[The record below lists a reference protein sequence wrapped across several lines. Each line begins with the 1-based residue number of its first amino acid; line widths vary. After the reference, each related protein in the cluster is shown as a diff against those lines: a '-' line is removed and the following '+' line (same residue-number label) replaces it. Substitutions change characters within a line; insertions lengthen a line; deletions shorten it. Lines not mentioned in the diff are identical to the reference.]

1 MRAAPGPARRS
12 RFLHTDRAAPGG
24 GDIPHAGARQHTGMA
39 ASVPQPNQTPQTGA
53 LAEALEFLHLY
64 HTETGRPGLRQRQ
77 AEAYRGHLTLSTDE
91 LTFGAR
97 VAWRNSTRC
106 VGRLPWQT
114 LRVNDLRH
122 VTDHDGVFTHLLAHL
137 RGALNGGRIL
147 PTMSVFGP
155 GVRIHNDQLI
165 RYAGYRQPDGRVIG
179 DPQNADL
186 TDHLRRLGWAGGPG
200 TRFDVLPLAI
210 EAGGQVRLFDL
221 PADAAHEVH
230 ITHPTC
236 PAIGELGLR
245 WHALPVISNL
255 TLEVAGESFQ
265 AAPFNGWY
273 LQTEI
278 AARNLSDEDRY
289 DQLPAVAAALG
300 LQTASRR
307 SLWVDRAL
315 LELNVAVL
323 HSFDQAGVRIADHHA
338 VTRQFQ
344 HFETLEAR
352 AGRPVQGRWSWLVP
366 PMAPATTPLWDRR
379 YDDRE
384 IRPNFT
390 PQRPAWREAR
400 PGVCPF
406 HP

>member
-1 MRAAPGPARRS
+1 M
-12 RFLHTDRAAPGG
+12 
-24 GDIPHAGARQHTGMA
+24 
-39 ASVPQPNQTPQTGA
+39 
-53 LAEALEFLHLY
+53 
-64 HTETGRPGLRQRQ
+64 
-77 AEAYRGHLTLSTDE
+77 
-91 LTFGAR
+91 
-97 VAWRNSTRC
+97 
-106 VGRLPWQT
+106 
-114 LRVNDLRH
+114 
-122 VTDHDGVFTHLLAHL
+122 
-137 RGALNGGRIL
+137 
-147 PTMSVFGP
+147 
-155 GVRIHNDQLI
+155 
-165 RYAGYRQPDGRVIG
+165 
-179 DPQNADL
+179 
-186 TDHLRRLGWAGGPG
+186 
-200 TRFDVLPLAI
+200 
-210 EAGGQVRLFDL
+210 RLFDL
-221 PADAAHEVH
+221 PADAAQEVH

-236 PAIGELGLR
+236 PAIGKLGLR

-255 TLEVAGESFQ
+255 TLEIAGQSFQ
-265 AAPFNGWY
+265 AAPFKGWY

-289 DQLPAVAAALG
+289 DQLPAVAAALR
-300 LQTASRR
+300 LETTSRR

-352 AGRPVQGRWSWLVP
+352 AGRPVQDRWSWLVP

-384 IRPNFT
+384 FRPNFT

>member
-1 MRAAPGPARRS
+1 MGAGTFCVSRRVSMPAMPA
-12 RFLHTDRAAPGG
+12 FVPKPDQAQ
-24 GDIPHAGARQHTGMA
+24 RQ
-39 ASVPQPNQTPQTGA
+39 
-53 LAEALEFLHLY
+53 AEALDFLHLY
-64 HTETGRPGLRQRQ
+64 HTETGQTGLRQRQ
-77 AEAYRGHLTLSTDE
+77 ADLYRDGHLTLSTQE

-122 VTDHDGVFTHLLAHL
+122 VTAHDEVFTHLLAHL

-165 RYAGYRQPDGRVIG
+165 RYAGYRQPDGRVTG
-179 DPQNADL
+179 DPQNAAL
-186 TDHLRRLGWAGGPG
+186 TDYLRGLGWRGGPG
-200 TRFDVLPLAI
+200 TPFDVLPLAI
-210 EAGGQVRLFDL
+210 EAQGQVRLFDP
-221 PADAAHEVH
+221 PADATCEVR
-230 ITHPTC
+230 IEHPTC

-245 WHALPVISNL
+245 WHALPVISNM
-255 TLEVAGESFQ
+255 TLEIGGASFQ

-278 AARNLSDEDRY
+278 AARNLTDEHRY
-289 DQLPAVAAALG
+289 NLLPAVAAALG
-300 LQTASRR
+300 LDTRTRR

-315 LELNVAVL
+315 LELNVATL
-323 HSFDQAGVRIADHHA
+323 HSFDRDGIRIADHHA
-338 VTRQFQ
+338 VTRQFR

-352 AGRPVQGRWSWLVP
+352 AGRAVRGRWSWLLP
-366 PMAPATTPLWDRR
+366 PMAPATTPLWDRT

-384 IRPNFT
+384 VRPNFT
-390 PQRPAWREAR
+390 AQPPAWQVAR

-406 HP
+406 HH